1 MNNIS
6 CTATVKF
13 GSCAIEKST
22 FGDNLAG
29 VPAYRGH
36 TQITSSCVANNNCHN
51 SVHVISTYKTH
62 LQHPGAAIRP
72 GTVDVHI
79 SVRDEDDKP
88 LILVLT
94 SYYPINWRLNIPDS
108 VVFDKIILVSLVNV
122 SVQCH
127 NIGYP
132 ITI

>member
-1 MNNIS
+1 M
-6 CTATVKF
+6 
-13 GSCAIEKST
+13 
-22 FGDNLAG
+22 
-29 VPAYRGH
+29 
-36 TQITSSCVANNNCHN
+36 
-51 SVHVISTYKTH
+51 HV
-62 LQHPGAAIRP
+62 
-72 GTVDVHI
+72 
-79 SVRDEDDKP
+79 SVRGEDDKP

-94 SYYPINWRLNIPDS
+94 SYYPINWRLSIPDS